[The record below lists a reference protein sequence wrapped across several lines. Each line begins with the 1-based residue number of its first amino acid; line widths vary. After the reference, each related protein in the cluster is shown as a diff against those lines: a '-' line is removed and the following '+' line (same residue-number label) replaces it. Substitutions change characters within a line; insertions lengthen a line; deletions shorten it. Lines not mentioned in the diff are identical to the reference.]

1 MVTTASQLSVLSAAE
16 FFRTLGHLEERD
28 VRTKE
33 QLAYIERNVSEEQ
46 YALGRLDGE
55 QAQTQE
61 QIARLIRYAKEWHP
75 DSFKIHYTLGTLEK
89 GQEYSKERIARLKRE
104 TR

>member
-1 MVTTASQLSVLSAAE
+1 MVTTTSQPPAMSAAE

-33 QLAYIERNVSEEQ
+33 QLAHIERNVGEEQ
-46 YALGRLDGE
+46 YALGRLDVE
-55 QAQTQE
+55 QTQTEE
-61 QIARLIRYAKEWHP
+61 QIARLIRHAKQWHP
-75 DSFKIHYTLGTLEK
+75 YSFDIHYTLGWLEK
-89 GQEYSKERIARLKRE
+89 GQKCAKERIARLKQR